1 MPRAS
6 VPTGVELEYEM
17 FGDPAAPPIVLVMG
31 FGQQLLSWDA
41 EFCAGLAPRGF
52 RVVRYD
58 NRDVGLST
66 KLESAGL
73 PDFARVMK
81 GDRSAAP
88 YGIEE
93 MADDLAGLIEVLGG
107 AAHIAGVS
115 MGGFI
120 VQEAAIRH
128 PGRVR
133 SVTSIMSST
142 GDRAVGKPKP
152 GIAALLF
159 SPAPP
164 ERAEAIDHFV
174 EVWRAFS
181 SPGFHFDEARLR
193 LRLAASWD
201 RDHDPIGVGR
211 HAAAVLSQRDR
222 TADLGKLRMPASVI
236 HGVDDPL
243 ITVSGGEATA
253 RAIPHAKLHLI
264 PGMGHDLPE
273 ELWPK
278 LQDLIVDTCVDTRE
292 R

>member
-1 MPRAS
+1 MPRAK
-6 VPTGVELEYEM
+6 VPTGVELEYES
-17 FGDPAAPPIVLVMG
+17 FGDPGASPIVLVMG
-31 FGQQLLSWDA
+31 FGQQLLSWD
-41 EFCAGLAPRGF
+41 EELCTGLAARGF
-52 RVVRYD
+52 RVVRFD

-73 PDFARVMK
+73 PDFSKVMA

-93 MADDLAGLIEVLGG
+93 MADDLAGLIDVLGG
-107 AAHIAGVS
+107 SAHIAGVS

-128 PGRVR
+128 PSRVK

-142 GDRAVGKPKP
+142 GERAVGRPRP

-181 SPGFHFDEARLR
+181 SPGFHFDEPRLR
-193 LRLAASWD
+193 KRLAASWD

-211 HAAAVLSQRDR
+211 HGAAVLSQRDR
-222 TADLGKLRMPASVI
+222 TSDLGKLRMPAAVI

-253 RAIPHAKLHLI
+253 RAIPGAKLHLI
-264 PGMGHDLPE
+264 PGMGHDLPA

-278 LQDLIVDTCVDTRE
+278 LQDVIVDTCVDTR
-292 R
+292 RD

>member
-1 MPRAS
+1 MPRAK
-6 VPTGVELEYEM
+6 VTTGVELEYET
-17 FGDPAAPPIVLVMG
+17 FGEASAPLIVLVMG

-41 EFCAGLAPRGF
+41 ELCTGLAARGF
-52 RVVRYD
+52 RVVRFD

-73 PDFARVMK
+73 PDFAKVMA

-93 MADDLAGLIEVLGG
+93 MADDVAGLIEVLG
-107 AAHIAGVS
+107 APAHIVGVS

-120 VQEAAIRH
+120 VQETAIRH
-128 PGRVR
+128 PARVR

-142 GDRAVGKPKP
+142 GERAVGRPKP

-159 SPAPP
+159 SPAPS
-164 ERAEAIDHFV
+164 ERGEAIDHFV

-181 SPGFHFDEARLR
+181 SPGFPFDEARLR
-193 LRLAASWD
+193 QRLAASWD
-201 RDHDPIGVGR
+201 RDHDPIGVAR

-222 TADLGKLRMPASVI
+222 TADLGKLRMPAAVI
-236 HGVDDPL
+236 HGADDPL

-253 RAIPHAKLHLI
+253 RAIPGASFHLI
-264 PGMGHDLPE
+264 PGMGHDLPA
-273 ELWPK
+273 ELWPE
-278 LQDLIVDTCVDTRE
+278 LQNVIVDTCVDTAQR
-292 R
+292 